1 MFRGG
6 WAPRS
11 QAQPVRVCDI
21 IVLYIMGYYVIT
33 SLIKERINMI
43 KQLQEVSLKS
53 LDMIN
58 KNAEGLE
65 KLAGFLHNTQLQ
77 LNDLATKVIKLERG
91 WDLLEADLT
100 KLDKRLESVMDQ
112 LERVVKKQV
121 EDYERSKN

>member
-1 MFRGG
+1 MGFYTTSKIISQSLFLFFYFRGG

-11 QAQPVRVCDI
+11 QAQPIRVCDI

-58 KNAEGLE
+58 KNAESIN
-65 KLAGFLHNTQLQ
+65 KLAEFLHENQNK
-77 LNDLATKVIKLERG
+77 LNMLATKVLE
-91 WDLLEADLT
+91 LE
-100 KLDKRLESVMDQ
+100 KRLEM
-112 LERVVKKQV
+112 
-121 EDYERSKN
+121 YEPRKN